1 MIYRKAWMNGITI
14 EFHIKKVRFEEIRF
28 RFCAFSVMIK
38 KYIYIKIN
46 FKKNVYFQIL

>member
-1 MIYRKAWMNGITI
+1 MIYRKTWMNGITI
-14 EFHIKKVRFEEIRF
+14 EFHIKKVRFEEIRS

-46 FKKNVYFQIL
+46 F